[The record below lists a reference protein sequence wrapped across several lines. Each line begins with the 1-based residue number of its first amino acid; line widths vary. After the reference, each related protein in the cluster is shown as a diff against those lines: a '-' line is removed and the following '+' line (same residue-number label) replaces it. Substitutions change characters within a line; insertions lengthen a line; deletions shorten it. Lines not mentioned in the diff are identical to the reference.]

1 MLQGLFNNFTVI
13 TTFIYLGH
21 IVRSKV
27 FSHSE
32 NTVYT
37 RLLLGAVLGLLGV
50 LLMYYDFPLSSQI
63 VADFHQLPILI
74 SIPLGGWLSGVVTTV
89 IIVLYQLIYLQGVA
103 AISLIGPLYAFITL
117 MCGLIIIRWRKT
129 ITFKR
134 WLVALGLSALNTG
147 ILLSVLL
154 EHRSWRD
161 IALYI
166 FLFLI
171 AGIFI
176 HLMLTHLREAEDS
189 VKMMQEAANR
199 DFLTS
204 LFNSRA
210 FEAIIEQKMAATNCD
225 HIPFTLLIVDIDY
238 FKQVNDTYGHPAGD
252 AVLRQFADVLRETF
266 RPGDQISRKG
276 GEEFF
281 ILVDRCSAEQIAAIA
296 ERLRSTVEQHRFIL
310 EDGQE
315 LQLTISAGSA
325 TYPDI
330 AGEELVTK
338 ADQAL
343 YQAKKAGRNRVYRAE

>member
-1 MLQGLFNNFTVI
+1 MLQDLFNNFMLL

-27 FSHSE
+27 LSRSE
-32 NTVYT
+32 NTAYT
-37 RLLLGAVLGLLGV
+37 RLLLGVVLGVLGV
-50 LLMYYDFPLSSQI
+50 LLMNYTFPLSSRA
-63 VADFHQLPILI
+63 VADFRQLPILI
-74 SIPLGGWLSGVVTTV
+74 SISLGGGVSGVITTA
-89 IIVLYQLIYLQGVA
+89 IIGLYRLNYLQGVA
-103 AISLIGPLYAFITL
+103 GSSLIGALHAPITL
-117 MCGLIIIRWRKT
+117 LCGLIILRGKT

-134 WLVALGLSALNTG
+134 WLVALVLSALNTG
-147 ILLSVLL
+147 ILLSILL
-154 EHRSWRD
+154 EPGSWKD
-161 IALYI
+161 IAVYML
-166 FLFLI
+166 LLLI

-176 HLMLTHLREAEDS
+176 YLMISHLRKAEDS
-189 VKMMQEAANR
+189 VQMMEEAANR

-210 FEAIIEQKMAATNCD
+210 FEVIIEQKIAVAKRD

-238 FKQVNDTYGHPAGD
+238 FKHVNDTYGHPAGD

-281 ILVDRCSAEQIAAIA
+281 ILVDRCSALQITAIA

-310 EDGQE
+310 DDGEE

-330 AGEELVTK
+330 PGEQLVTK

-343 YQAKKAGRNRVYRAE
+343 YQAKEAGRNRVYRAE